1 MLIVET
7 NVAAGAWESTTDWTA
22 LATRS
27 CAAALAQTPHAGLA
41 DSAAAIEVAV
51 RLTDNVEGAALNL
64 QYRYKD
70 GATNVLSFPMVQAD
84 LLDGLANTD
93 DGEILFGDIVLAAG
107 VVTREAADKHIA
119 AEVHTTHLIVHG
131 MLHLLGYEHED
142 DAQAEHMEALE
153 TAACAAL
160 GLADPY
166 AADPPPLAAQP
177 PMAQQ
182 R

>member
-7 NVAAGAWESTTDWTA
+7 NVAAGAWEAATDWAA
-22 LATRS
+22 LATRA

-41 DSAAAIEVAV
+41 DSAAAIEIAV

-64 QYRYKD
+64 QYRHKNN
-70 GATNVLSFPMVQAD
+70 ATNVLSFPMVQAD

-93 DGEILFGDIVLAAG
+93 DGEILLGDIVLAAG
-107 VVTREAADKHIA
+107 VVAREADDKRIVTD
-119 AEVHTTHLIVHG
+119 VHATHLIIHG

-142 DAQAEHMEALE
+142 DTQAEHMETLE

-160 GLADPY
+160 GLANPY
-166 AADPPPLAAQP
+166 AADQP
-177 PMAQQ
+177 PVAEQQ
-182 R
+182 

>member
-7 NVAAGAWESTTDWTA
+7 NVAAGAWGIATDWLV
-22 LATRS
+22 LAERACS
-27 CAAALAQTPHAGLA
+27 AALAQTPHAGLA
-41 DSAAAIEVAV
+41 DSAAAVEVAV

-64 QYRYKD
+64 QYRHKD

-93 DGEILFGDIVLAAG
+93 DGEILLGDIVLAAG
-107 VVTREAADKHIA
+107 VVAHEAAEKHIA
-119 AEVHTTHLIVHG
+119 AEVHATHLIVHG
-131 MLHLLGYEHED
+131 MLHLLGYEHGD
-142 DAQAEHMEALE
+142 DVEAAHMEALE
-153 TAACAAL
+153 TTACATL

-166 AADPPPLAAQP
+166 AAD
-177 PMAQQ
+177 Q